1 MGERSFII
9 EPAEFLTDRPVPH
22 TRIGEITA
30 SWAGDHRI
38 GGIVSFAGVVRADD
52 TPEGPVTAIEFT
64 AHRSMAQ
71 RSLSELTER
80 CASAYESPVLRVY
93 LEHALGTV
101 AVGECP
107 LVIVVG
113 AGHRPEAF
121 GLCRDILEALKAEVP
136 IYGRELTEGGGHQWK
151 VNR

>member
-1 MGERSFII
+1 MAQRSLII
-9 EPAEFLTDRPVPH
+9 EPPEFLAERPVPH

-30 SWAGDHRI
+30 TWSGDHRI
-38 GGIVSFAGVVRADD
+38 GGIVSFAGVVRADE
-52 TPEGPVTAIEFT
+52 TSEGAVTAIEFT

-71 RSLSELTER
+71 RSLSELIER
-80 CASAYESPVLRVY
+80 CATAYESEVLRVY

-101 AVGECP
+101 GVGKCP